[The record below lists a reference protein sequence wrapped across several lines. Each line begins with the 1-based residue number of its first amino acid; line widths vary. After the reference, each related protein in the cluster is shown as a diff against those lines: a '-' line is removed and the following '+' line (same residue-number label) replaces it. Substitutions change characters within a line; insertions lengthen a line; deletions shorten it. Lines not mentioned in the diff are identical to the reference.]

1 MFNIGWVEL
10 FWPDAPIENG
20 SVVAVLASHLGF
32 YSLNA
37 CRIVNVIDE
46 DGPVR
51 RYGFIYGTL
60 PDHAELGEER
70 FTVEWRKEDE
80 SVWYDI
86 LAFSRPNQLLSKVGY
101 PIARLLQKR
110 FANDS
115 MAAMIRSLQVVE

>member
-10 FWPDAPIENG
+10 CWPDAPIENG

-46 DGPVR
+46 DRPVR

-60 PDHAELGEER
+60 PEHAELGEER
-70 FTVEWRKEDE
+70 FTVEWHREDD

-86 LAFSRPNQLLSKVGY
+86 LAYSRPNRLLSKVGY

-115 MAAMIRSLQVVE
+115 MAAMIHSV